1 MSWARFF
8 RRTKW
13 DEERSRELASHI
25 ETETQEN
32 ISRGMSAENARH
44 AAQRKLGNATLIREE
59 IYRMNSIGFLETLW
73 QDVRFALRMLR
84 KNPGF
89 SAVAI
94 LTLALGIGANTAIFS
109 VVYAVLLK
117 PLPYPQSEQLVFASQ
132 AKPSD
137 GIKETG
143 WSSLNLEE
151 LRAQNH
157 IFTEVAGASR
167 HQLTL
172 TGHGDPTV
180 VNTNVVTPELF
191 MVLETKPLAGRGLL
205 SEDGKPGATPVVV
218 LSEELWRGLFDA
230 DQNVIGTSI
239 GLDKKSFT
247 IVGVMPTT
255 FRFPALT
262 ANQQVWIPLV
272 QDPLFSQFI
281 NVRGRHFLGVIARL
295 KPGISGAEAQ
305 ANLDAISANLA
316 KEFPAPNAGWE
327 SHIAPMQADIVG
339 SSRSALLVL
348 LGAVGLVLL
357 IACANI
363 ANLLLARA
371 TSRAREMSVRAA
383 LGAGRMRI
391 IRQLLSETAVLG
403 LLGGVA
409 GIAIAYWGVQAIS
422 SILPSTASPFVAPT
436 LPELNTIRVDNF
448 VLGFALLLS
457 ALASF
462 AFGLAPALFASNSN
476 LQTSLRE
483 GEGRS
488 GESGARRRARSVL
501 ASAEIAL
508 AMVLL
513 VSAGLLLRSFAKLTS
528 VDPGYVAKHVLK
540 ADVSLPRFQYSTPQQ
555 WSMFTDQLMARI
567 KTEPGMQNSAM
578 VVPAPMISAGVNLP
592 FNIVGTPPPSAGT
605 SRTADYVSVTP
616 DYFHVLGIP
625 LLAGRYF
632 TERDAMTAPRVTVIS
647 EAMAKVYFP
656 NENPIGKHMMF
667 AFPPDAGTD
676 REIIGIVGNIR
687 DVALSQNPGPMMYV
701 PFAQSPFWGGAV
713 VVKSTLGSADVAA
726 AIRRDVLAIDKDLPV
741 TDVED
746 LSALVDASTAQ
757 PKFRTTLLGL
767 FAAIALI
774 LAVTGIFGVISYSV
788 SCRTREIGIRVAL
801 GASRSAILQMILRE
815 TLTLTLVGLAVG
827 VPCALAASRLVGHML
842 FNVSPNDPVTVAA
855 VGLLLAAVA
864 CIAGYIP
871 ARRAMRVD
879 PMVAL
884 RHE

>member
-1 MSWARFF
+1 
-8 RRTKW
+8 
-13 DEERSRELASHI
+13 
-25 ETETQEN
+25 
-32 ISRGMSAENARH
+32 
-44 AAQRKLGNATLIREE
+44 
-59 IYRMNSIGFLETLW
+59 MNSIGFLETLW

-94 LTLALGIGANTAIFS
+94 LTLALGIGANTAIFN

-117 PLPYPQSEQLVFASQ
+117 PLPYPKSEQLVFVFQ
-132 AKPSD
+132 AKPAD

-143 WSSLNLEE
+143 WASLTLEE
-151 LRAQNH
+151 MRAQNH
-157 IFTEVAGASR
+157 IFTEAAGFAR

-191 MVLETKPLAGRGLL
+191 TVLGTTPITGRGLL
-205 SEDGKPGATPVVV
+205 SEDGKPGAAPVVV

-230 DQNVIGTSI
+230 DPNVIGTSV

-262 ANQQVWIPLV
+262 ANQQIWIPV
-272 QDPLFSQFI
+272 AQDPLFSPFMSG
-281 NVRGRHFLGVIARL
+281 RGRHFLGGIARL

-316 KEFPAPNAGWE
+316 KEFPAQNAGWE
-327 SHIAPMQADIVG
+327 SHAAPLQADIVG

-371 TSRAREMSVRAA
+371 TSRAREMAVRSA

-391 IRQLLSETAVLG
+391 IRQLLSESAVLG
-403 LLGGVA
+403 LLGGIA
-409 GIAIAYWGVQAIS
+409 GIAIAFWGVQALT
-422 SILPSTASPFVAPT
+422 SILPSTASPFIAPT

-462 AFGLAPALFASNSN
+462 TFGLAPALFASNSN

-488 GESGARRRARSVL
+488 GESGGRRHARNVL
-501 ASAEIAL
+501 AAAEIAL

-513 VSAGLLLRSFAKLTS
+513 VSAGLLLRSFTKLTS
-528 VDPGYVAKHVLK
+528 VNPGYVAKHVLK

-555 WSMFTDQLMARI
+555 WSAFSDQLMARI
-567 KTEPGMQNSAM
+567 KAEPGLQNSAM

-592 FNIVGTPPPSAGT
+592 FNIVGSPAQSAGA

-625 LLAGRYF
+625 LLAGRHF
-632 TERDAMTAPRVTVIS
+632 NGRDQITSPRVTVIS

-656 NENPIGKHMMF
+656 NENPIGKHMTF
-667 AFPPDAGTD
+667 AFPPESGID
-676 REIIGIVGNIR
+676 REIVGVVGNIR
-687 DVALSQNPGPMMYV
+687 DVALGQNPGPMMYV

-713 VVKSTLGSADVAA
+713 IVKSTLSSADVAA
-726 AIRRDVLAIDKDLPV
+726 AIRRDVREIDKDLPV

-746 LSALVDASTAQ
+746 LSALVDASAAQ
-757 PKFRTTLLGL
+757 PKFRTSLLGL
-767 FAAIALI
+767 FAVIALI

-788 SCRTREIGIRVAL
+788 SRRTHEIGIRVAL
-801 GASRSAILQMILRE
+801 GASRGVILKMVLRE
-815 TLTLTLVGLAVG
+815 TLMLTFAGLAIG
-827 VPCALAASRLVGHML
+827 IPCALAASRLVGHML
-842 FNVSPNDPVTVAA
+842 FGVSPSDPVT
-855 VGLLLAAVA
+855 LTAVA
-864 CIAGYIP
+864 LILSAVASFAGYIP

>member
-1 MSWARFF
+1 MSWTRYF
-8 RRTKW
+8 RRKKW
-13 DEERSRELASHI
+13 DEERTRELAAHI
-25 ETETQEN
+25 DVETQEN
-32 ISRGMSAENARH
+32 IARGMSTEDARH

-73 QDVRFALRMLR
+73 QDVRFAVRMLR

-117 PLPYPQSEQLVFASQ
+117 PLPYPHSEQLVFVPQ
-132 AKPSD
+132 AKPAD
-137 GIKETG
+137 GIKEAG
-143 WSSLNLEE
+143 WSSLNLDE
-151 LRAQNH
+151 LRAQNR
-157 IFTEVAGASR
+157 IFTEVAGFAR

-191 MVLETKPLAGRGLL
+191 AVLDTKPIAGRGLL
-205 SEDGKPGATPVVV
+205 SDDGKPGAAPVVV
-218 LSEELWRGLFDA
+218 LSEELWRGLFEA
-230 DQNVIGTSI
+230 DPNVVGTSI
-239 GLDKKSFT
+239 GLDKKSFS

-262 ANQQVWIPLV
+262 ANQQVWIPV
-272 QDPLFSQFI
+272 AQDPLFSQFM
-281 NVRGRHFLGVIARL
+281 NARGRHFLGGIARL

-316 KEFPAPNAGWE
+316 KEFPAQNAGWE
-327 SHIAPMQADIVG
+327 AHIAPLQKDIVG

-371 TSRAREMSVRAA
+371 TSRAREMAVRAA

-403 LLGGVA
+403 LLGGAA
-409 GIAIAYWGVQAIS
+409 GIAIAYWGVQALS
-422 SILPSTASPFVAPT
+422 FILPQTASVFVAPI
-436 LPELNTIRVDNF
+436 LPELNAIRVDNL

-488 GESGARRRARSVL
+488 GESGGRRRARSIL
-501 ASAEIAL
+501 AAAEIAL

-513 VSAGLLLRSFAKLTS
+513 VSAGLLLRSFTKLTS
-528 VDPGYVAKHVLK
+528 VNPGYVAKHVLK

-555 WSMFTDQLMARI
+555 WSTFSDQLMARI
-567 KTEPGMQNSAM
+567 KAEPGLQNSAM

-592 FNIVGTPPPSAGT
+592 FNIVGSPVQSAGS
-605 SRTADYVSVTP
+605 SRTADYVSITP
-616 DYFHVLGIP
+616 NYFHVLGIP

-632 TERDAMTAPRVTVIS
+632 NERDAMTAPRVTVIS
-647 EAMAKVYFP
+647 EAMARVYFS
-656 NENPIGKHMMF
+656 NENPIGKHLVF
-667 AFPPDAGTD
+667 AFPPESGTE
-676 REIIGIVGNIR
+676 REVVGIVGNIR

-701 PFAQSPFWGGAV
+701 PFSQAPFWGGAV
-713 VVKSTLGSADVAA
+713 VVNSTLSSGEVAA
-726 AIRRDVLAIDKDLPV
+726 AIRRDVRAMDKDLPV
-741 TDVED
+741 TDVEE

-757 PKFRTTLLGL
+757 PRFRTILLGL
-767 FAAIALI
+767 FAVIALI

-801 GASRSAILQMILRE
+801 GASRSVILQMILRE
-815 TLTLTLVGLAVG
+815 TLVLAFVGLAIG
-827 VPCALAASRLVGHML
+827 IPCALAASRLVGTFL
-842 FNVSPNDPVTVAA
+842 YGVTPNDPTTLTAVALMLTLVAA
-855 VGLLLAAVA
+855 L
-864 CIAGYIP
+864 AGYVP

>member
-1 MSWARFF
+1 MSWKRFF
-8 RRTKW
+8 RRKKW
-13 DEERSRELASHI
+13 DEERARELAAHV
-25 ETETQEN
+25 EVETQEN
-32 ISRGMSAENARH
+32 IARGMSMDDARH

-73 QDVRFALRMLR
+73 QDVRFAVRMLR

-117 PLPYPQSEQLVFASQ
+117 PLPYPRSEQLVFVPQ
-132 AKPSD
+132 AKPAD
-137 GIKETG
+137 GIKEAG
-143 WSSLNLEE
+143 WSSLNLDE
-151 LRAQNH
+151 LRAQNR
-157 IFTEVAGASR
+157 IFTEVAGFAR

-172 TGHGDPTV
+172 TGHDDPTV

-191 MVLETKPLAGRGLL
+191 AVLDTKPIAGRGLL
-205 SEDGKPGATPVVV
+205 SEDGKPGAAPVVV
-218 LSEELWRGLFDA
+218 LSEELWRGLFEA
-230 DQNVIGTSI
+230 DPNVVGTSI
-239 GLDKKSFT
+239 GLDKKLFA

-262 ANQQVWIPLV
+262 ANKQVWIPV
-272 QDPLFSQFI
+272 AQDPLFSQFM
-281 NVRGRHFLGVIARL
+281 NARGRHFLGGIARL

-305 ANLDAISANLA
+305 TNLDEISANLA
-316 KEFPAPNAGWE
+316 KEFPAQNAGWE
-327 SHIAPMQADIVG
+327 AHIAPLQKDIVG

-371 TSRAREMSVRAA
+371 TSRAREMAVRAA

-403 LLGGVA
+403 ALGGAA
-409 GIAIAYWGVQAIS
+409 GIAIAYWGVQALS
-422 SILPSTASPFVAPT
+422 FILPQTASVFVAPI
-436 LPELNTIRVDNF
+436 LPELNAIRVDNF

-488 GESGARRRARSVL
+488 GESGGRRRARSVL
-501 ASAEIAL
+501 AAAEIAL

-513 VSAGLLLRSFAKLTS
+513 VSAGLLLRSFTKLTS
-528 VDPGYVAKHVLK
+528 VNPGYVAKHVLK
-540 ADVSLPRFQYSTPQQ
+540 ADVSLPRFQYSMPQQ
-555 WSMFTDQLMARI
+555 WSTFSDQLMARI
-567 KTEPGMQNSAM
+567 KAEPGLQNSAM

-592 FNIVGTPPPSAGT
+592 FNIVGSPAQSAGS
-605 SRTADYVSVTP
+605 SRTADYVSITP
-616 DYFHVLGIP
+616 GYFHVLGIP

-632 TERDAMTAPRVTVIS
+632 DERDAINAPRVTVIS
-647 EAMAKVYFP
+647 EALARVYFP
-656 NENPIGKHMMF
+656 NEKPIGKHLVF
-667 AFPPDAGTD
+667 AFPPDSGTD
-676 REIIGIVGNIR
+676 REIVGIVGNIR

-701 PFAQSPFWGGAV
+701 PFSQSPFWGGAV
-713 VVKSTLGSADVAA
+713 VVNSTLGSAEVAA
-726 AIRRDVLAIDKDLPV
+726 AIRRDVRAMDQDLPV
-741 TDVED
+741 TDVEE

-757 PKFRTTLLGL
+757 PRFRTILLGL
-767 FAAIALI
+767 FAVIALI

-801 GASRSAILQMILRE
+801 GASRSTILQMILLE
-815 TLTLTLVGLAVG
+815 TLALALIGLAIG
-827 VPCALAASRLVGHML
+827 IPCALAASRLVGTFL
-842 FNVSPNDPVTVAA
+842 YGVTPNDPTTLTVVALMLSAVAA
-855 VGLLLAAVA
+855 L
-864 CIAGYIP
+864 AGYVP